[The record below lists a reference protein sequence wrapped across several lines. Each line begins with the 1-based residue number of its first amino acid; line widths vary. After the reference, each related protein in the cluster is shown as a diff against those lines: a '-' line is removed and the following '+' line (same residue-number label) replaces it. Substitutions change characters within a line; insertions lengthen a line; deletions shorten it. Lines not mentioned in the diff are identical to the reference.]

1 MAVWLRRGLLLSLCL
16 LILIALSLY
25 VLLQQSLPLLN
36 GEQSVQGIQSKVLI
50 ERDDLGIPTI
60 SGEQRT
66 DIASALGYVH
76 GQERFFQMDLNRRN
90 SAGELSELVGELA
103 LKHDKNQRKHRFRK
117 TAEQAV
123 IRMEPTQR
131 AILDAYTQGVNQGL
145 QSLDS
150 KPFEYWLL
158 NVEPVLWGNEDT
170 FLTVFSMYM
179 DLNDDEVK
187 LDNAK
192 GFLSRVTSKEV
203 IDFLSPLRTR
213 WDSPMEPGSY
223 PVPATPGSDQVNLRE
238 KTPEFFS
245 ALTGELIEDA
255 LIGSNNWAVS
265 GEMTSH
271 GGAMVEDDM
280 HLSHRV
286 PTIWYRAQFR
296 YSHSETGEPV
306 SITGVTLPGAPIIV
320 VGSNGKVAWG
330 FTNSTADWVDLVELE
345 LGENDLYMTP
355 EGPEHLTIWNE
366 TIQVKGQEPVVV
378 EYRGTRWGPVIES
391 PYDSAQYALRWTAHD
406 PEATNIN
413 LMNLE
418 TVDSVHEA
426 MAVAN
431 TSGIPPQ
438 NFTVGDAAGNI
449 GWTIAGRIPT
459 RSGLDS
465 TYPLPWQDADSHWR
479 AWLPTVDYPRILNP
493 ENNRIWTAN
502 ARVVSGENYKK
513 LGNGGYALGPR
524 QMQIRDDLMAIETAD
539 EKSLL
544 NVALDDRALYQEN
557 LRQIVLN
564 VLDEPV
570 RSEKQGRQAF
580 YQFVEG
586 WSGRASTEDVGYRL
600 VREFHDALKLKVVK
614 FLGRYFMS
622 KAEDAKADIEDSW
635 LQKINHENEMLL
647 RLYQE
652 QPMNWLSSQYDSWD
666 ELFLETIDDVIVDLG
681 GVDKLS
687 EATWGQRNTAKIN
700 HPLSDAIPVLGQFLN
715 MPAVPLE
722 GDIWMPRAQ
731 RPSGGVS
738 ERMIVAPGHEE
749 TAIFHM
755 PGGQSGHPLSPF
767 YKAGY
772 MDWVEARETPFL
784 PGDTQYQLTLIP
796 AQ

>member
-1 MAVWLRRGLLLSLCL
+1 MLLLLCL
-16 LILIALSLY
+16 LILITLSVC
-25 VLLQQSLPLLN
+25 VLLQRSLPLLD
-36 GEQSVQGIQSKVLI
+36 GEESVQGLQSKVLI
-50 ERDDLGIPTI
+50 ERDEMGVPVIV
-60 SGEQRT
+60 GQQRT
-66 DIASALGYVH
+66 DIAFALGYLH
-76 GQERFFQMDLNRRN
+76 AQERFFQMDLNRRN
-90 SAGELSELVGELA
+90 SAGELSELVGGVA
-103 LKHDKNQRKHRFRK
+103 LKHDKSQRKHRFRR
-117 TAEQAV
+117 TAKQAV
-123 IRMEPTQR
+123 ALMSSSKLSV
-131 AILDAYTQGVNQGL
+131 LDAYTKGVNQGL
-145 QSLDS
+145 SNLDS

-158 NVEPVLWGNEDT
+158 NTEPQPWQNEDT

-192 GFLSRVTSKEV
+192 GFLSRITSKEV

-213 WDSPMEPGSY
+213 WDSPIEPGFY
-223 PVPATPGSDQVNLRE
+223 PVPPTPGADQVNLRE
-238 KTPEFFS
+238 NPPEFYT

-265 GEMTSH
+265 GQLTNH
-271 GGAMVEDDM
+271 GGAIVEDDM

-286 PTIWYRAQFR
+286 PTIWFRAQFR
-296 YSHSETGEPV
+296 YPDAKTSEPV
-306 SITGVTLPGAPIIV
+306 KITGVTLPGAPIIV

-355 EGPEHLTIWNE
+355 EGPERLTVWNE
-366 TIQVKGQEPVVV
+366 TIRVKGQDPVEV
-378 EYRGTRWGPVIES
+378 EYRGTRWGPVVES
-391 PYDSAQYALRWTAHD
+391 PYDSTQYALRWTAHD
-406 PEATNIN
+406 PQATNIN

-418 TVDSVHEA
+418 TVGSVDEA
-426 MAVAN
+426 IAVAN
-431 TSGIPPQ
+431 VSGIPPQ

-449 GWTIAGRIPT
+449 GWTIAGRVPT
-459 RSGLDS
+459 RSGLDT

-479 AWLPTVDYPRILNP
+479 AWLSPENYPRIVNP
-493 ENNRIWTAN
+493 ESNRIWTAN
-502 ARVVSGENYKK
+502 ARIVSGENYKK

-524 QMQIRDDLMAIETAD
+524 QMQIRDALMALDKAD

-544 NVALDDRALYQEN
+544 NIALDDRAHYQEN
-557 LRQIVLN
+557 LRQIILVT
-564 VLDEPV
+564 LDETV

-586 WSGRASTEDVGYRL
+586 WSGKASTEDVGYRL

-614 FLGRYFMS
+614 SLGRYFMS
-622 KAEDAKADIEDSW
+622 QSDDAKTDVEDSW
-635 LQKINHENEMLL
+635 LQKVNHENEMLL

-652 QPMNWLSSQYDSWD
+652 QPMNWLSSEYSSWN
-666 ELFLETIDDVIVDLG
+666 ELFLETIDEVVVNLG

-700 HPLSDAIPVLGQFLN
+700 HPLSGAIPVLGQFLN

-749 TAIFHM
+749 TAVFHM

-767 YKAGY
+767 FKKGY
-772 MDWVEARETPFL
+772 MDWVEAREAPFL
-784 PGDTQYQLTLIP
+784 PGDTQYRLTLHP